1 MAISDDANFQ
11 KNHDF
16 PINFLPGYFNMLNNF
31 GFIKYKKTVI
41 PRLIFD
47 PNISNNW
54 EQLIYLPM
62 ENQPINEIK
71 KSEIDNICIVLDKDE
86 NNSNTIDTKEKKKI
100 NEKREIFDQNFS
112 INQQYNNNYFKEK
125 KPNILSFNEKITNP
139 IPPKSFSSIINNNL
153 SVQNNLMIN
162 NDFNNNL
169 QNINDIILNNI
180 HLLSNDIF
188 IPNKINI
195 FFKYLIN
202 KTDNAINQNI
212 IGSNSSQ
219 FPPLQQEQKC
229 QQLSSDKKKV
239 ETEGNVKVSKR
250 RKRNEKNENIM
261 RRVHTAAD
269 YDNILRKIQVHF
281 LSFIINFTNDVI
293 NTLIDDK
300 NVPKFKNLDYKIKKT
315 VNHKF
320 VEELKS
326 KDIGEILQLKVS
338 PKMKKFDGSVNK
350 VIYDTIYGKYPIIH
364 SYMNKSYLSLFK
376 EYYNSVD
383 KIFVVNG
390 QVIHL
395 STKTKIFCDLVKKN
409 AKYKDKMKYVAINY
423 FLNCYKRIKKP
434 NFKTHIV
441 KK

>member
-1 MAISDDANFQ
+1 MAISDDANIQ
-11 KNHDF
+11 NNQNF

-54 EQLIYLPM
+54 EQLIYLPT

-125 KPNILSFNEKITNP
+125 KPNILSFNKKITNP

-153 SVQNNLMIN
+153 SVQN
-162 NDFNNNL
+162 NNNL

-350 VIYDTIYGKYPIIH
+350 VIYDTIYAKYPIIH